1 MDYVVP
7 RPDPQHG
14 HHPQFDGANFAPVPN
29 GGKCWNIRV
38 NLAPRMGLNE
48 YRLSASVSGLSGEI
62 QGQVTPSNGTQP
74 WRIVGHKIMPRASQA
89 QLFTGAPQQQQ
100 QQQPPQQQQQQ
111 PPQQQ
116 QQQRRDTGDNLAE
129 QAGFLVEG
137 GDIATRVSQDE
148 ARRICATNPD
158 AMGFCFANGQPQDCF
173 VKKHGTQFTADPN
186 WTTMIDLMKLGVQQQ
201 QPPFNQ
207 QQQQQPA
214 PAPAPAPAPEPEPV
228 VAKSPGLEDESIREC
243 GSFAYMPYTPPV
255 AQVSGRKTPPHA
267 QPAERQ

>member
-1 MDYVVP
+1 MAANGS
-7 RPDPQHG
+7 QG
-14 HHPQFDGANFAPVPN
+14 HQQPAG
-29 GGKCWNIRV
+29 
-38 NLAPRMGLNE
+38 
-48 YRLSASVSGLSGEI
+48 Y
-62 QGQVTPSNGTQP
+62 GQP
-74 WRIVGHKIMPRASQA
+74 
-89 QLFTGAPQQQQ
+89 
-100 QQQPPQQQQQQ
+100 PPQQQQQA
-111 PPQQQ
+111 PPV
-116 QQQRRDTGDNLAE
+116 NLAQ
-129 QAGFLVEG
+129 QAGFLADG
-137 GDIATRVSQDE
+137 GDVAAHVGQDE

-201 QPPFNQ
+201 QPPCNQ
-207 QQQQQPA
+207 QQQ
-214 PAPAPAPAPEPEPV
+214 PAPAPAPEPEPV